1 MTPYGF
7 AIPGQ
12 IVFGRGT
19 ATQAAGLVLARG
31 RRVVLVHGATAARV
45 DWLRAD
51 LEGQGGQVALLACPG
66 EPDVPGLEAA
76 LARLRPVQP
85 EVIVAL
91 GGGSAIDMGK
101 ALAALLPGRGGPL
114 DHLEVVGKGLPLIA
128 DPLPF
133 IAIPTTAGTGAE
145 ATRNAVLT
153 VPDHAVKVSL
163 RDPRMIPDVALVDS
177 TLMERAPKAVVLAAG
192 LDAVTQVIEPY
203 LCNRANPL
211 TDAICRDAIPRGLR
225 ALKAVVE
232 GPGTQDWDD
241 MAHVSL
247 CGGMALSN
255 SGLGAVHGL
264 AGVIGGVTGAAHGA
278 ICGVLLPHV
287 LSANAALVQPGSDL
301 AVRFDWV
308 LHEVAQVYG
317 SLSGFADW
325 ARMQGLPRLAVAEG
339 ARADIAAAAK
349 RASSMRANPV
359 DLSVAML
366 AQIIQRAG

>member
-7 AIPGQ
+7 AMPGQ

-19 ATQAAGLVLARG
+19 AAQAAGLVLARG
-31 RRVVLVHGATAARV
+31 LRVVLVHGACAARA

-51 LEGQGGQVALLACPG
+51 LEGQGGQVTLLACPG
-66 EPDVPGLEAA
+66 EPDLPGLEAA
-76 LARLRPVQP
+76 VARLRPLMP
-85 EVIVAL
+85 DVIVAL

-101 ALAALLPGRGGPL
+101 ALAALLPGTSAPL
-114 DHLEVVGKGLPLIA
+114 DHLEVVGQGLPLVA

-145 ATRNAVLT
+145 ATRNAVIT
-153 VPDHAVKVSL
+153 VPDHARKVSL
-163 RDPRMIPDVALVDS
+163 RDPRMIPDVAVVDS
-177 TLMERAPKAVVLAAG
+177 TLMQGAPTAVMLAAG

-225 ALKAVVE
+225 ALKAVIE
-232 GPGTQDWDD
+232 APGAEVWDD

-247 CGGMALSN
+247 CGGIALSN
-255 SGLGAVHGL
+255 AGLGAVHGL

-287 LSANAALVQPGSDL
+287 LSANAAEVQPGGDL
-301 AVRFDWV
+301 AARFDWV
-308 LHEVAQVYG
+308 LGQVAQVYG
-317 SLSGFADW
+317 SLPAFAAW
-325 ARMQGLPRLAVAEG
+325 ARGHGLPPLAVRAE
-339 ARADIAAAAK
+339 ARADIAGAA
-349 RASSMRANPV
+349 RVASSMRANPV
-359 DLSVAML
+359 ALSEEALVRIM
-366 AQIIQRAG
+366 AQAG

>member
-7 AIPGQ
+7 AIPGH

-31 RRVVLVHGATAARV
+31 RRVLLVHGATVARV

-51 LEGQGGQVALLACPG
+51 LEGQGAEVALLACPG
-66 EPDVPGLEAA
+66 EPDVPGLEEA

-163 RDPRMIPDVALVDS
+163 RDPRMIPDVALIDS

-225 ALKAVVE
+225 ALEAVVG

-264 AGVIGGVTGAAHGA
+264 AGVIGGMTGATHGA

-301 AVRFDWV
+301 AARFDWV

-325 ARMQGLPRLAVAEG
+325 ARMHGLPRLAVAKIEFEG
-339 ARADIAAAAK
+339 VAVK
-349 RASSMRANPV
+349 SKVSAS
-359 DLSVAML
+359 ML
-366 AQIIQRAG
+366 ANSVELSFATVLDVLAKAK

>member
-1 MTPYGF
+1 MTPYTF
-7 AIPGQ
+7 TIPGQ

-31 RRVVLVHGATAARV
+31 KRVVLVHGATAARA

-51 LEGQGGQVALLACPG
+51 LEGQGGEVTLIACPG
-66 EPDVPGLEAA
+66 EPDLPGLEAA
-76 LARLRPVQP
+76 VAQLRPLHPQ
-85 EVIVAL
+85 VIVAL

-101 ALAALLPGRGGPL
+101 ALAALLPGQGVPL
-114 DHLEVVGKGLPLIA
+114 DHLEVVGRGLPLTA

-145 ATRNAVLT
+145 ATRNAVIT
-153 VPDHAVKVSL
+153 VPDHARKVSL
-163 RDPRMIPDVALVDS
+163 RDPRMFPAVAIIDS
-177 TLMERAPKAVVLAAG
+177 TLMEGAPKSVVLAAG

-203 LCNRANPL
+203 LCNRANPM

-247 CGGMALSN
+247 CGGIALSN
-255 SGLGAVHGL
+255 AGLGAVHGL

-287 LSANAALVQPGSDL
+287 LCANAAAVQPGGDM
-301 AVRFDWV
+301 AARFAWV
-308 LHEVAQVYG
+308 LREISGVYG
-317 SLSGFADW
+317 GLPQFDHW
-325 ARMQGLPRLAVAEG
+325 AQAQGLPRLAV
-339 ARADIAAAAK
+339 RAADYTAIAAAAK
-349 RASSMRANPV
+349 VSSSMRANPV
-359 DLSVAML
+359 DLPEQML
-366 AQIIQRAG
+366 GRIMAQAG

>member
-7 AIPGQ
+7 MIPGQ

-19 ATQAAGLVLARG
+19 AAQAAGLGLARG
-31 RRVVLVHGATAARV
+31 RRVVLVHGASAARA

-51 LEGQGGQVALLACPG
+51 LARQGADVTLVSCPG
-66 EPDVPGLEAA
+66 EPDVVGLEAA
-76 LARLRPVQP
+76 AARLRPTQP
-85 EVIVAL
+85 QVIVAL

-101 ALAALLPGRGGPL
+101 ALAALLPGTGAPL
-114 DHLEVVGKGLPLIA
+114 DHLEVVGQGLPLLA

-145 ATRNAVLT
+145 ATKNAVLT
-153 VPDHAVKVSL
+153 VQDHARKVSL
-163 RDPRMIPDVALVDS
+163 RDPRMIPDVAIVDS
-177 TLMERAPKAVVLAAG
+177 TLMEGAPKAVVLASG

-203 LCNRANPL
+203 LCNRPNPL

-255 SGLGAVHGL
+255 AGLGAVHGL

-287 LSANAALVQPGSDL
+287 LAANAAEVPSGSDL
-301 AVRFDWV
+301 AARFDWV
-308 LHEVAQVYG
+308 QREVAQVYG
-317 SLSGFADW
+317 GLPEFAAW
-325 ARMQGLPRLAVAEG
+325 ARGHGLPPLAVRVQDRAGIAEA
-339 ARADIAAAAK
+339 ARV
-349 RASSMRANPV
+349 ASSMRANPV
-359 DLSVAML
+359 DLTAATLEQIM
-366 AQIIQRAG
+366 AQAS